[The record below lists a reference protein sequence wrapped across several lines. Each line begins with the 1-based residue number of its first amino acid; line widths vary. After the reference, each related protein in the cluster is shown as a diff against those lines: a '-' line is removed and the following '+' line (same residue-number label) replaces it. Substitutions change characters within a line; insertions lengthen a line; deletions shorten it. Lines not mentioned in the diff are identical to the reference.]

1 MLENVPIIDDVMSDT
16 SGSLNRPK
24 PSLLSQAQLVS
35 PIGAVGAKLVTPA
48 RYLRGLAV
56 LRSQEALEG
65 PRARLDLALL
75 GLRSFV

>member
-1 MLENVPIIDDVMSDT
+1 MHNGKTYRSSTIGDT

-35 PIGAVGAKLVTPA
+35 PKGLSELVVTPA